1 MTVRSIF
8 NGQFKPIDVNEMIG
22 HELLVWN
29 DELVTGVTEMD
40 EQHRILVNSINEVNT
55 RLSNTTLNA
64 EILEKITQDL
74 LSYALYH
81 FETEEGLMKE
91 FNYAETQGEDSA
103 IHQRQHRDFSAT
115 VVSVRENIKAGKLIS
130 REDLLSLLNDW
141 LVNHILNTDKK
152 LGAFILE
159 KRRA

>member
-1 MTVRSIF
+1 
-8 NGQFKPIDVNEMIG
+8 MIG

-29 DELVTGVTEMD
+29 DELVTGITEID

-55 RLSNTTLNA
+55 RLSNTAVNA

-91 FNYAETQGEDSA
+91 YNYAETNNEDSV
-103 IHQRQHRDFSAT
+103 IHQRQHRDFSST
-115 VVSVRENIKAGKLIS
+115 VVSVREGIKSEKLIS
-130 REDLLSLLNDW
+130 REDLLTFLNGW
-141 LVNHILNTDKK
+141 LVNHILNTDKR

-159 KRRA
+159 KRRT

>member
-1 MTVRSIF
+1 
-8 NGQFKPIDVNEMIG
+8 MIG

-29 DELVTGVTEMD
+29 DELVTGVSEID

-55 RLSNTTLNA
+55 RLSNTSVNA

-81 FETEEGLMKE
+81 FETEESLMQE
-91 FNYAETQGEDSA
+91 YNYAEAHSEDSLA
-103 IHQRQHRDFSAT
+103 HQRQHREFSTT
-115 VVSVRENIKAGKLIS
+115 VVSVREGIKAEKLIS
-130 REDLLSLLNDW
+130 REDLLTFLNSW

-159 KRRA
+159 KRKA

>member
-1 MTVRSIF
+1 
-8 NGQFKPIDVNEMIG
+8 MIG

-29 DELVTGVTEMD
+29 NELVTGVSEID

-55 RLSNTTLNA
+55 RLSNTAVNA

-91 FNYAETQGEDSA
+91 YNYAETNKEDSV

-115 VVSVRENIKAGKLIS
+115 VVSVREGIKSEKLIS
-130 REDLLSLLNDW
+130 REDLLTFLNGW
-141 LVNHILNTDKK
+141 LVDHILNTDKR